1 MPRSS
6 KTTRR
11 PDGPWTATWWIRRRN
26 GRTQYRRPTASTSD
40 EDVER
45 ASEIDDI
52 TDSLRRP
59 DGDVDGEF
67 DALVA
72 ELDYS
77 DVDVP
82 VLLAERAEYKD
93 LAQRVQ
99 ADFDNYRKRSAAQS
113 LAEAD
118 RASEGWPRPCCP
130 CSMLPRR
137 RSCDMRMIVGPLLNQ
152 MLTELK
158 KHGLESLDLEGK
170 PFDPEFA
177 EAVAHEPG
185 GGGEPMV
192 SEVLRSGS
200 TWKGKVLASRWCRPE
215 TESDPGC
222 GPRGGGIDDD
232 VRDVTLSRRATSRT
246 LGCRVDGDGQGDHQ
260 GVPQARP

>member
-1 MPRSS
+1 MDGDMVDPPEKVDQDPAVSPTGPASVGETADSS
-6 KTTRR
+6 
-11 PDGPWTATWWIRRRN
+11 
-26 GRTQYRRPTASTSD
+26 SD
-40 EDVER
+40 DNVER

-77 DVDVP
+77 DIDVP
-82 VLLAERAEYKD
+82 VLLAEREEYKD

-118 RASEGWPRPCCP
+118 RASGRLAEAL
-130 CSMLPRR
+130 LPVLDAAEAAFVRHP
-137 RSCDMRMIVGPLLNQ
+137 DEVGPLLNQ
-152 MLTELK
+152 MLVELK

-185 GGGEPMV
+185 DGGEPIV
-192 SEVLRSGS
+192 SEVLRSGY
-200 TWKGKVLASRWCRPE
+200 TWKGRVLRAAM
-215 TESDPGC
+215 
-222 GPRGGGIDDD
+222 
-232 VRDVTLSRRATSRT
+232 VRTRD
-246 LGCRVDGDGQGDHQ
+246 
-260 GVPQARP
+260 